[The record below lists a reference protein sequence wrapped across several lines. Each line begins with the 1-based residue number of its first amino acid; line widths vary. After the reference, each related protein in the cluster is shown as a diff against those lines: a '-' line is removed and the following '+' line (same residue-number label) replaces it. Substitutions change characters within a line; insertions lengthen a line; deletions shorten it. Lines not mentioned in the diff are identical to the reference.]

1 MFQSSSDDEGKEAL
15 KQDFYDYLTNPNVDM
30 MRIEMEILGDPAYLC
45 QDQFIPLNAEGEA
58 RRKGTMFDPQS
69 GSFNADQFTPLIE
82 LNYRLP
88 DDINDKTG
96 VMFEKNSTIP
106 EENLFFS
113 GVYQVVRIDSSMSNG
128 QFTQTLTCVR
138 LNNQSGLG
146 TAPDIVKVAAGK
158 TIEALNSED
167 IKGKEKQT
175 REKLNE
181 NIGKV
186 INNIKDYF

>member
-1 MFQSSSDDEGKEAL
+1 
-15 KQDFYDYLTNPNVDM
+15 
-30 MRIEMEILGDPAYLC
+30 MEILGDPAYLC

-58 RRKGTMFDPQS
+58 RRRGLMFDPLS

-96 VMFEKNSTIP
+96 VMFEKNSTVP

-113 GVYQVVRIDSSMSNG
+113 GVYQVVRIDSNMSNG

-138 LNNQSGLG
+138 LNNQNGLG
-146 TAPDIVKVAAGK
+146 RAADIITVAADK
-158 TIEALNSED
+158 TVKAVNKKD
-167 IKGKEKQT
+167 IKGKAEETIK
-175 REKLNE
+175 
-181 NIGKV
+181 GKIV
-186 INNIKDYF
+186 NDAISQAKETFEGLI